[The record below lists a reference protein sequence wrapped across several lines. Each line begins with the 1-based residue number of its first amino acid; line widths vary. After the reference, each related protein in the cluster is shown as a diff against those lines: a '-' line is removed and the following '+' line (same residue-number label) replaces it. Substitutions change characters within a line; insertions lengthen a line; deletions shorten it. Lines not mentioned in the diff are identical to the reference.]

1 MWELDHIENWEPK
14 NWCFQTVVLEKTLES
29 HLDCREIKPVSPK
42 RNQPWLFIG
51 RTHAETEAPV
61 LWPPDLKS
69 WLFGKDSDAGKD
81 WGQEEKGAV
90 TEDEMLGWPHW
101 LNGYEFGQTQGDNNG
116 HRSLE
121 HATVY
126 GVTRSQ
132 TWLSDW
138 TATTAYIMHMCML
151 LLLLSHFSCVQLC
164 ATP

>member
-1 MWELDHIENWEPK
+1 M
-14 NWCFQTVVLEKTLES
+14 
-29 HLDCREIKPVSPK
+29 
-42 RNQPWLFIG
+42 
-51 RTHAETEAPV
+51 
-61 LWPPDLKS
+61 
-69 WLFGKDSDAGKD
+69 GKDSEARKY

-138 TATTAYIMHMCML
+138 TATNTWEQTL
-151 LLLLSHFSCVQLC
+151 LCILDHKISPILHPLFKTSYWELDVNEEYVTHWTLITFHIPLFQSLLSYEKKQILRRNKEKWEDLKSEKVEKWERPNIQIDDS
-164 ATP
+164 